1 MFNLKNLSF
10 QKFLSFFNGTK
21 PLFKLI
27 NESFWKNFFGP
38 FFAFIF
44 PLIFI
49 VILGSILGYTQIL
62 AGSLAISPM
71 SITLSSMPQMLFEF
85 KNSSLLKRIGS
96 TPIKPSLFIFV
107 AVLFYFIIIVI
118 SIIWCILF
126 SFIMFA
132 TSNWDVG
139 SHAFGSTTILNP
151 SFKTTLETVDWSG
164 FIFSEF
170 ALLIVGLLMGMML
183 VSVCKSYVAIQAIGI
198 TVIIYSEFLCAMVLP
213 LSTVKDIPALW
224 YIGYILSPFKPSS
237 NLILESWN
245 GNFSGIEF
253 VENSLVLNFTKSDI
267 FNIHSSFYTI
277 PIDNN
282 TEAVEVL
289 DLLEK
294 TVSLILPFVWMIIF
308 SVVSIK
314 YFKWS
319 SR

>member
-1 MFNLKNLSF
+1 MTNFKMLFF
-10 QKFLSFFNGTK
+10 QKFLSFFTGSR

-85 KNSSLLKRIGS
+85 KNSSLLKRIGA

-107 AVLFYFIIIVI
+107 AVLFYFLIIFI

-132 TSNWDVG
+132 TENWNVG
-139 SHAFGSTTILNP
+139 SLAFGSDVLLNP
-151 SFKTTLETVDWSG
+151 SFKTTLETVDWGG
-164 FIFSEF
+164 FIFSEMT
-170 ALLIVGLLMGMML
+170 LLIVGLLMGMML
-183 VSVCKSYVAIQAIGI
+183 VSICKSYVAIQAIGI
-198 TVIIYSEFLCAMVLP
+198 TVIIYSEFLCSMVLP

-224 YIGYILSPFKPSS
+224 YIGYILSPFKASS

-245 GNFSGIEF
+245 GNFVGISG
-253 VENSLVLNFTKSDI
+253 FTLSFEKSNI
-267 FNIHSSFYTI
+267 FNINDSFNTI
-277 PIDNN
+277 PLGGNQP
-282 TEAVEVL
+282 VEVL
-289 DLLEK
+289 DLPEK
-294 TVSLILPFVWMIIF
+294 LVSLILPFGWMIIF
-308 SVVSIK
+308 SIISIK

>member
-1 MFNLKNLSF
+1 MSELKMSLF
-10 QKFLSFFNGTK
+10 QKNFLGFFSGTK

-85 KNSSLLKRIGS
+85 KNSSLLKRIGA

-107 AVLFYFIIIVI
+107 AVLFYFIIIFI

-132 TSNWDVG
+132 TNNWEVG
-139 SHAFGSTTILNP
+139 NSAFGAKELLNP
-151 SFKTTLETVDWSG
+151 SFKTTLETVNWGG
-164 FIFSEF
+164 FIFGEIT
-170 ALLIVGLLMGMML
+170 LLVVGLLMGMML
-183 VSVCKSYVAIQAIGI
+183 VSICKSYVAIQAIGI
-198 TVIIYSEFLCAMVLP
+198 SVIIYSEFLCAMVLP

-224 YIGYILSPFKPSS
+224 YIGYILSPFKASS

-245 GNFSGIEF
+245 GNFVGINF
-253 VENSLVLNFTKSDI
+253 QTLTLNFENSNIFDI
-267 FNIHSSFYTI
+267 NQTFYTI
-277 PIDNN
+277 PIGNDSDRI
-282 TEAVEVL
+282 AVL
-289 DLLEK
+289 DLSEK
-294 TVSLILPFVWMIIF
+294 LSSLILPFVWMIIF
-308 SVVSIK
+308 SVISIK
-314 YFKWS
+314 NFKWS